1 MSLADIRAGTLLCV
15 FAGYVMLNYAFMQL
29 RVIIPLG
36 DIGLIVCLATINI
49 PVVLKKMSG
58 SISLTPFLIWWCFG
72 LGRAI
77 VDGAEYGIWA
87 LRDAAQV
94 IESLWLIVAF
104 AVAQKAYD
112 IDKLFQWLKWLFIAY
127 CVYALGAP
135 FSDDIAAISPSIPQ
149 AASGELVP
157 VVGTY
162 ANLSLM
168 LLWIAFYLTITER
181 KSQRVRIAAI
191 AIACLMVGAV
201 VVVLQSRTNY
211 LQLAVL
217 TCIVGLFR
225 PKSFGRFGIV
235 MPIMFIVVGTI
246 TAFDI
251 KIPGRL
257 TENISFSFYVQHLE
271 AIVGISQGDDRGIA
285 AAASGVPLRLDWWT
299 NILEQEAAD
308 PVTLITGL
316 GYGRPLTN
324 YIASNDLGPG
334 GLAVREPHNSFLSVL
349 GRLGVVGAISWIWLH
364 LLLFRLWHKVF
375 DYYYRLKDEAWIN
388 RLLLML
394 AFVALILV
402 SVVGEDVLEKPFN
415 IVPYY
420 CFWGIIL
427 RLGVNIAMER
437 QPVLAEGGHYT
448 APRSSSAFG
457 AHHAREP

>member
-1 MSLADIRAGTLLCV
+1 MSLVDIRARTLFCV
-15 FAGYVMLNYAFMQL
+15 LAGYIILNYAFMQL
-29 RVIIPLG
+29 RVVIPLG
-36 DIGLIVCLATINI
+36 DIGLILCLTTINI

-77 VDGAEYGIWA
+77 VDGVEYGIWA

-104 AVAQKAYD
+104 VVARKAYD

-135 FSDDIAAISPSIPQ
+135 FADGIAAISPSIPQ
-149 AASGELVP
+149 AANGDPVP

-168 LLWIAFYLTITER
+168 LFWIAFYLTIPEH
-181 KSQRVRIAAI
+181 KNQCVRIAAL
-191 AIACLMVGAV
+191 AIACMMIAAV

-211 LQLAVL
+211 LQLAAL

-225 PKSFGRFGIV
+225 PKSFGRFGMVI
-235 MPIMFIVVGTI
+235 PIMFIAVGTM
-246 TAFDI
+246 TAFDVR
-251 KIPGRL
+251 IPGRL
-257 TENISFSFYVQHLE
+257 TENISFSFYIQHLE
-271 AIVGISQGDDRGIA
+271 AVVGISEGDHQGVA
-285 AAASGVPLRLDWWT
+285 SAASGVPLRLDWWT
-299 NILEQEAAD
+299 KMLEQEAAD

-324 YIASNDLGPG
+324 YVASNDVGPG
-334 GLAVREPHNSFLSVL
+334 GLSVREPHNSFLSVL
-349 GRLGVVGAISWIWLH
+349 GRMGVVGAISWIWLH
-364 LLLFRLWHKVF
+364 VELFRQWHKVF
-375 DYYYRLKDEAWIN
+375 AYCRRLKDEVWIN
-388 RLLLML
+388 RMLLML

-402 SVVGEDVLEKPFN
+402 STVGEDVLEKSFN

-420 CFWGIIL
+420 CFWGIVL
-427 RLGVNIAMER
+427 RMGVNIAMKR
-437 QPVLAEGGHYT
+437 QPILAEGRYYT
-448 APRSSSAFG
+448 AA
-457 AHHAREP
+457 